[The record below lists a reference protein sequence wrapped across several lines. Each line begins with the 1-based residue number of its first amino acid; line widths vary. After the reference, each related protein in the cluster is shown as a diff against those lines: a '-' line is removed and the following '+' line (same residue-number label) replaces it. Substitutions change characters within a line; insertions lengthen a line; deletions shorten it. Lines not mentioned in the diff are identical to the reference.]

1 VQSFSVAKR
10 TTADLLLRDI
20 PLVLL
25 AYGGYKLVRRTKV
38 TPLEAVPIRQ
48 ALEEAE
54 NDPENV
60 PIVKGNSIWSKLNIL
75 WG

>member
-1 VQSFSVAKR
+1 MHRLILHYS
-10 TTADLLLRDI
+10 DI

-25 AYGGYKLVRRTKV
+25 AYGGYKLIRRTKIV
-38 TPLEAVPIRQ
+38 PLDMVPLRQ
-48 ALEEAE
+48 ALDEAE

-60 PIVKGNSIWSKLNIL
+60 PLKKDGFLSKINIL